1 MLDRIS
7 ENLPWYVGLPVILLG
22 GWPVFRNVLRAT
34 LNKQIIAHTLMTIG
48 VLAAVLVGQWATAAV
63 VVFFMRVGDYTEK
76 FTAEKAR
83 RAVKDLTALSPQT
96 ARVERAGEE
105 FEVPIKEVALG
116 DVVVVRPGEMIPVDG
131 EVLSGQAMID
141 QAAITGES
149 VPVDVAA
156 GSSVYAVT
164 IAEQG
169 ALRIQTTALGE
180 DSTFGRVVRLV
191 EEAEANKADV
201 QRLADRFAGYFL
213 PVVLGIAALTF
224 LLRRD
229 PISVAAVLVV
239 ACSCSFALATPIAM
253 LASIGAGA
261 KRGLLVKGG
270 KVLEVLASADVLLVD
285 KTGTLTLGE
294 PQIVEVLP
302 EAGFTVEDVLH
313 LAASAERYSE
323 HAYAEA
329 IRSAA
334 RKRKISLA
342 LPEDFRA
349 AAGEGIYAV
358 VDGKQVAVGSKRI
371 LSNSADGAAPD
382 AQGRTQLY
390 VQCDGQLA
398 GMLLAA
404 DTLRPEVGEALKEV
418 RRLGVKHI
426 ELLTGDQQAIAESL
440 ATSLGIAFRAELL
453 PEDKIAIVKD
463 YQAQGHKVIMVG
475 DGVNDAP
482 ALAQADVGIAMG
494 SRSGRHADRRRGGGR
509 GADAP
514 RLDAGAADAA
524 DRAPDNERGAREP
537 DLHWRV

>member
-1 MLDRIS
+1 M
-7 ENLPWYVGLPVILLG
+7 
-22 GWPVFRNVLRAT
+22 
-34 LNKQIIAHTLMTIG
+34 
-48 VLAAVLVGQWATAAV
+48 
-63 VVFFMRVGDYTEK
+63 
-76 FTAEKAR
+76 
-83 RAVKDLTALSPQT
+83 
-96 ARVERAGEE
+96 
-105 FEVPIKEVALG
+105 
-116 DVVVVRPGEMIPVDG
+116 RPGEMIPVDG
-131 EVLSGQAMID
+131 EVLSGQALID

-180 DSTFGRVVRLV
+180 DTTFGRVVRLV

-213 PVVLGIAALTF
+213 PVVLRIAALTF

-270 KVLEVLASADVLLVD
+270 KVLEVLAKADVLLVD

-302 EAGFTVEDVLH
+302 ENGFSVEDVLH

-323 HAYAEA
+323 HVYGEA

-334 RKRKISLA
+334 KERGISLA

-349 AAGEGIYAV
+349 VAGEGILC
-358 VDGKQVAVGSKRI
+358 R
-371 LSNSADGAAPD
+371 
-382 AQGRTQLY
+382 
-390 VQCDGQLA
+390 
-398 GMLLAA
+398 
-404 DTLRPEVGEALKEV
+404 
-418 RRLGVKHI
+418 
-426 ELLTGDQQAIAESL
+426 
-440 ATSLGIAFRAELL
+440 
-453 PEDKIAIVKD
+453 
-463 YQAQGHKVIMVG
+463 
-475 DGVNDAP
+475 
-482 ALAQADVGIAMG
+482 
-494 SRSGRHADRRRGGGR
+494 SRWKTGGGGQPAHPGEWR
-509 GADAP
+509 GKHPGSGGQNTVVCA
-514 RLDAGAADAA
+514 
-524 DRAPDNERGAREP
+524 
-537 DLHWRV
+537 V